1 MSKLN
6 EMTLYMAAVAVVEAR
21 KRDDKAWRDGGSAR
35 TDLSLAINTLEKAVE
50 LYAMS
55 GMPASYD
62 GNPLSYA
69 ECSKHGPYD
78 SREVSC
84 PKCKIELRSHLHE

>member
-50 LYAMS
+50 LYRFQE
-55 GMPASYD
+55 D
-62 GNPLSYA
+62 HRFVDENR
-69 ECSKHGPYD
+69 
-78 SREVSC
+78 SR
-84 PKCKIELRSHLHE
+84 HEDRDE